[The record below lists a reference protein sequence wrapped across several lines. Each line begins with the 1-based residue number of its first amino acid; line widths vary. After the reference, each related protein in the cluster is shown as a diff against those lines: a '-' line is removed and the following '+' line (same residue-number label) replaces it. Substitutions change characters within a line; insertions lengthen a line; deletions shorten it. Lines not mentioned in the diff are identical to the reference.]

1 MFPFVLLTLEVVL
14 LSAFDRKI
22 YGTYYTPTI
31 FLAIPYYLMLLTAIC
46 TNNYLGFYNIYFPSI
61 YVWCI
66 GLFLFWITG
75 FIMSTIIL
83 KKTIVEKYPFKFS
96 ISKNTEKIILFTS
109 TITAIVSNI
118 NVFRGYRIFG
128 EFGGE
133 DFEAYLG
140 SGLTAHIAVFLRFL
154 SVFSFIYIS
163 FSNGKKLRALC
174 HLFVII
180 SALFFCMAY
189 TTKSSLLITLLSG
202 IIARL
207 AIRNKKIKIKWIFP
221 TIVLAFLVF
230 FISYSLVFGY
240 AAPFDFIVHHTL
252 YYFTAGIS
260 GLSYYIQHNLATGIS
275 LDMLFMPIVNL
286 YNKLSGQPTQVVI
299 SQLWT
304 PVGVDQSSNVK
315 TFFGTIYIYGG
326 IWGGIFTT
334 IIWSFLCHLLF
345 ILSRK
350 KNIFFFIAYIIF
362 LTSLL
367 FGWFDLFFNMIT
379 FYEFLLYGLI
389 FGCIY
394 SLRKYYKY
402 EH

>member
-1 MFPFVLLTLEVVL
+1 MFPFILITLEVVL
-14 LSAFDRKI
+14 LAAFDRKI

-31 FLAIPYYLMLLTAIC
+31 FLGIPYYLILLTSIC
-46 TNNYLGFYNIYFPSI
+46 TNNYLGFYDIYFPSLYI
-61 YVWCI
+61 WGI
-66 GLFLFWITG
+66 GLFFFWITG
-75 FIMSTIIL
+75 LILSTIIL

-96 ISKNTEKIILFTS
+96 ISENTEKIILFIS
-109 TITAIVSNI
+109 VITAIVSNI

-140 SGLTAHIAVFLRFL
+140 NGLTAHIAVFLRFL

-163 FSNGKKLRALC
+163 FSNGKKLKALC

-180 SALFFCMAY
+180 SALLFCIAY

-221 TIVLAFLVF
+221 IIVLALGVF
-230 FISYSLVFGY
+230 FISYSLIFGY
-240 AAPFDFIVHHTL
+240 AAPLDFIIHHALFYLTSS
-252 YYFTAGIS
+252 IS
-260 GLSYYIQHNLATGIS
+260 GLSYYIQHNLPTGIS
-275 LDMLFMPIVNL
+275 LDILFMPIVNL
-286 YNKLSGQPTQVVI
+286 YNKLSGQPTQDII

-304 PVGVDQSSNVK
+304 PVGVGQSSNVK

-350 KNIFFFIAYIIF
+350 KNIFFFITYIIF
-362 LTSLL
+362 LASLL
-367 FGWFDLFFNMIT
+367 FGWFDLYLNTIA
-379 FYEFLLYGLI
+379 FYEFLLCSLI
-389 FGCIY
+389 LGCIY
-394 SLRKYYKY
+394 SLRKYFR
-402 EH
+402 